1 MSPLSR
7 LGDKM
12 NDRMTGLKGRLR
24 ELRGEYLTRDRQ
36 SAQPVIDLE
45 EGLRRLGYPEFRPGQ
60 REAIE
65 TLLAHRR
72 LLLVAPTGGGKSL
85 IYQLPASLLP
95 GTSLVISPLIS
106 LIHDQDEA
114 LSARGVA
121 ATFLA
126 STLDAAAMR
135 RRMARM
141 AAGAFRLVYVAP
153 ERLTFPGFRGL
164 VAGLGCPLVAVDE
177 AHCISEWGHDFRPED
192 LEIGGPL
199 PERPRAGVPAGPAP
213 GAPRSP

>member
-106 LIHDQDEA
+106 LMHDQVEA

-126 STLDAAAMR
+126 STLDAAEMR
-135 RRMARM
+135 RRMTRM

-153 ERLTFPGFRGL
+153 EPLTFPGFRCL
-164 VAGLGCPLVAVDE
+164 VTGLGCPP
-177 AHCISEWGHDFRPED
+177 G
-192 LEIGGPL
+192 
-199 PERPRAGVPAGPAP
+199 AGVGDPRPSDGGAGF
-213 GAPRSP
+213 R